1 MKYFVDRIGRIIT
14 AEAPKGWFTKEVN
27 QNMFTNKKDAISAAK
42 KQIKAEIHLLKGR
55 LKALKAQGR
64 RFQIKP

>member
-1 MKYFVDRIGRIIT
+1 MKYLVDRIGRIIT

-42 KQIKAEIHLLKGR
+42 KQVKAGIHLLKER
-55 LKALKAQGR
+55 LKELRCKS
-64 RFQIKP
+64 